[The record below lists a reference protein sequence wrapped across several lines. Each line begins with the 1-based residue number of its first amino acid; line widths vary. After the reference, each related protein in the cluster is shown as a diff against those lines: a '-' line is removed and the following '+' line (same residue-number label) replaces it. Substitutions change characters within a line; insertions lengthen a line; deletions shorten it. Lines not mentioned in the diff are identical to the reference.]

1 MSLLPGEEGE
11 GIYQRMAAEAK
22 KKKAMD
28 IVGKFKKQ
36 QKEGLL
42 FGEKEAPLPGDSVA
56 DVSSGLNSKTTGDL
70 AGKATTAATGSD
82 LAGSIM
88 AAGVSSGFNPV
99 VMGVAAGVG
108 ILSAAQKRKERR
120 RQAQAGALS
129 EKAKGMDKKAQI
141 QGKMAKS
148 ISEVLGGSGRIR
160 GVNL

>member
-11 GIYQRMAAEAK
+11 GVYERMAAEAK

-28 IVGKFKKQ
+28 IVNKFKKQ

-42 FGEKEAPLPGDSVA
+42 FGEKEAPLPGDEVA
-56 DVSSGLNSKTTGDL
+56 SVSSGLDSKTTGDL
-70 AGKATTAATGSD
+70 AGKATKAATGSE

-99 VMGVAAGVG
+99 VMGIAAGVG
-108 ILSAAQKRKERR
+108 ILSAAEKRKQRKRE
-120 RQAQAGALS
+120 AEAGALK
-129 EKAKGMDKKAQI
+129 EKAKGMEKKAEI

-148 ISEVLGGSGRIR
+148 ISDVLGGSNRIR